1 MLTEPELE
9 LELAT
14 NLAHN
19 ISLQAE
25 GTKDHERLWIAA
37 AARLIE
43 RLLSGSATRAETT
56 RAHAHLHLVLETAT
70 RGDTESARGHRTPL
84 EGVRQRRPR
93 QSSPTTER
101 RSS

>member
-1 MLTEPELE
+1 MLSEPELE

-14 NLAHN
+14 NLAHD

-56 RAHAHLHLVLETAT
+56 RARAHLQLVRETAKH
-70 RGDTESARGHRTPL
+70 DDHRVGP
-84 EGVRQRRPR
+84 RP
-93 QSSPTTER
+93 
-101 RSS
+101 